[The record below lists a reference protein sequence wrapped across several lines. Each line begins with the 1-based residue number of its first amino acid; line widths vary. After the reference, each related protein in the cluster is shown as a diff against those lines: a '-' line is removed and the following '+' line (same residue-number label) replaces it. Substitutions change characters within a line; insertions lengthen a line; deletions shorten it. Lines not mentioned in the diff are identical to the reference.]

1 MEKTISE
8 LLMKV
13 SHRLYELPELQE
25 INRLPMHGAE
35 IPFGDDEQAQK
46 RDYTASPWY
55 RSLDGRWEFSLC
67 RRPEDVP
74 ENFAGDDFAS
84 EGYVTIPGHWRR
96 DSFAPPI
103 YTNVRM
109 PAHFPEPPCVPEET
123 PTGICR
129 RVFTLPAAWKRRR
142 VVLHVGGAESYLE
155 VYLNGSFVG
164 MGKDTRLPSEF
175 DLTPFLV
182 PGRNLL
188 VCKVIRWSDS
198 SFAEDQDQWWMSGI
212 FRSVYLYSTAAAWI
226 EDLFVNGGWDVGGNR
241 GKLAV
246 SLHCAF
252 SPEAYPDG
260 PEKDH
265 VVRFELFDKA
275 GKSLWRKET
284 LLSCRFRDA
293 GYRIAE
299 EVLLPGLSPW
309 SSESPV
315 LYTLT
320 AKLIAPDGKTLDIRS
335 KRTGFRDVRIDGCD
349 LLLNGKRVLIRGV
362 NRHEHH
368 MIRGKALTRQDML
381 EDIRLLKKFN
391 FNAVRTCHYPDSHI
405 WYDLCDEYG
414 IWVLDETD
422 VECHAC
428 YPLLCRDPRWKNLF
442 VTRGERMVLRDRSHA
457 CIFGWSVGN
466 ESGNGENHEAQIR
479 AMRAL
484 DGSRII
490 HHEGEIKPG
499 WRQGGMVFGEGRKEF
514 NELFDPMYIAPD
526 LLKQYGENAPERPAI
541 LCEYAH
547 AMGNSSGSLCD
558 YWKLFY
564 SLPGLQG
571 GFIWDW
577 IDQGLLERRDGKDML
592 CYGGDFGEEVHD
604 FDFCCNG
611 MIAADRRLHPAMY
624 EFRHLVQPVKVT
636 LTDGGKMT
644 FILKSMRDFVSL
656 ADLRGVWSFEI
667 DGAETQRGELPDLS
681 GVGPQDTLKFALPL
695 EKKGTGRR
703 GFVNFRFTLKADAP
717 WAEKGTLLA
726 HDQIEV
732 TAFLDLAPKAVPVV
746 GTSPVLAEKA
756 GTFSLRSGD
765 TRIVVD
771 PSGRGVLKRRGRTLL
786 DTLFEANLFR
796 AGTDNDGIRNQL
808 TRMDKPLGQW
818 LAAGL
823 DALETVSV
831 RVTARGGGEP
841 SFFICRTLRGTDPR
855 ALCVFRQRITALR
868 DGSFVFAQSFRL
880 PAKFPSMPRIGVIAS
895 AAPGFE
901 RVRYFGR
908 GPWEN
913 YSDRCAS
920 AQYGLYETTVKG
932 MYEDSYILPQE
943 NGCRTGVTLL
953 ELSSHDQCLR
963 LFADTPFSFGV
974 SHFTAQD
981 LMAARHQ
988 CELVPRRETFLAV
1001 DLARRGLGTGS
1012 CGPQTLPQYRLDEKR
1027 YAFTFRLQVL

>member
-1 MEKTISE
+1 MEKTKYNQEIQALIDSCLTEISILSPRVKGTLRQIIQRGKDLQDDA
-8 LLMKV
+8 LLGFAYYYQAQCLYYQGGSSASYRSCLKKAFFHALRADDQAML
-13 SHRLYELPELQE
+13 SHIYGFIAADALNNGCFDIAYNNYIMALSIANRRGDAKTRSLVEANIGRLYGEL
-25 INRLPMHGAE
+25 
-35 IPFGDDEQAQK
+35 
-46 RDYTASPWY
+46 RDYKAARKYVRKSIAQHRKQKNAFRYLQNMVIMLASDALI
-55 RSLDGRWEFSLC
+55 SLNLKD
-67 RRPEDVP
+67 
-74 ENFAGDDFAS
+74 
-84 EGYVTIPGHWRR
+84 
-96 DSFAPPI
+96 
-103 YTNVRM
+103 
-109 PAHFPEPPCVPEET
+109 
-123 PTGICR
+123 
-129 RVFTLPAAWKRRR
+129 LPAAEKSIREMESFFERGSGE
-142 VVLHVGGAESYLE
+142 VQAELQLSRLYL
-155 VYLNGSFVG
+155 L
-164 MGKDTRLPSEF
+164 TRLALEKGEEEESTRLFEEF
-175 DLTPFLV
+175 L
-182 PGRNLL
+182 
-188 VCKVIRWSDS
+188 
-198 SFAEDQDQWWMSGI
+198 
-212 FRSVYLYSTAAAWI
+212 
-226 EDLFVNGGWDVGGNR
+226 
-241 GKLAV
+241 
-246 SLHCAF
+246 
-252 SPEAYPDG
+252 
-260 PEKDH
+260 
-265 VVRFELFDKA
+265 
-275 GKSLWRKET
+275 
-284 LLSCRFRDA
+284 
-293 GYRIAE
+293 
-299 EVLLPGLSPW
+299 
-309 SSESPV
+309 PV
-315 LYTLT
+315 LRQQ
-320 AKLIAPDGKTLDIRS
+320 PQ
-335 KRTGFRDVRIDGCD
+335 V
-349 LLLNGKRVLIRGV
+349 
-362 NRHEHH
+362 
-368 MIRGKALTRQDML
+368 QDML

-841 SFFICRTLRGTDPR
+841 SVFICRTLRGTDPR